1 MKQKFSRILCLAL
14 ALVMALSLCACGKD
28 KASDDP
34 NHFDFGKYT
43 LDYKGACIMY
53 NEYGEDALVLTFRF
67 TNNSKEDASYGWS
80 IYEKV
85 IQNGAELES
94 TYVVTDWETY
104 ESVSESYFTDVAPG
118 ESIEVRLPYK
128 ITGTDAVEATLS
140 DLWDNHIYT
149 ITVNPAELEREDN
162 SNPDGDDSSLYNFDS
177 VDATPTE
184 EETESAVAAYTDWWD
199 GDWYGWWS
207 ISGGTGDYEDAV
219 GYWWDVC
226 ARIVAYDAHSGM
238 MVIWDDDDRSK
249 DNACG
254 LVEVSFNEAG
264 TGAHGTMMAESGAFM
279 DQILGHADW
288 IVDPGLEKVDDL
300 IWIDGT
306 YDGENGSCSY
316 EIFLRPWGVTW
327 DDMTEEV
334 TGYDNSLPN
343 SYDWYLSFVNAGQPM
358 PDSFDA
364 NVDGANP

>member
-14 ALVMALSLCACGKD
+14 ALVMALILCACGKD

-34 NHFDFGKYT
+34 NHFDFGKYA

-118 ESIEVRLPYK
+118 ESIEIRLPYK
-128 ITGTDAVEATLS
+128 INGTDAVEATLS
-140 DLWDNHIYT
+140 DLWDNYTYT

-199 GDWYGWWS
+199 GDWYHVCSSFGR
-207 ISGGTGDYEDAV
+207 GGRLSHRTRSRSAYTMVKRRLVVCLLNCA
-219 GYWWDVC
+219 YRSPWDLL
-226 ARIVAYDAHSGM
+226 
-238 MVIWDDDDRSK
+238 K
-249 DNACG
+249 
-254 LVEVSFNEAG
+254 L
-264 TGAHGTMMAESGAFM
+264 AESNRVLLTVVYRILNTSTVISLTFRAVISALISSSMVAASAFSSSIM
-279 DQILGHADW
+279 AF
-288 IVDPGLEKVDDL
+288 
-300 IWIDGT
+300 
-306 YDGENGSCSY
+306 SS
-316 EIFLRPWGVTW
+316 FS
-327 DDMTEEV
+327 
-334 TGYDNSLPN
+334 SLTFAVI
-343 SYDWYLSFVNAGQPM
+343 SFVLIVFTPFIFRWGM
-358 PDSFDA
+358 
-364 NVDGANP
+364 V